1 MVSGIRLSR
10 FFIIIQTCV
19 VFTDSRHHHHRLS
32 HSDRTKRPIFP
43 RSRIEQKREMLP
55 TPNYKWPNL
64 VNVRGRGLNS
74 LTRPA
79 WNRRILPGNRLLYRN
94 PYQASNNKQ
103 LAYIN
108 QNVWSQKRSRPNVWN
123 YLPFGDVPVS
133 LYYNPSVAQVHSWK
147 ANARA
152 RPILQGVVGFRSRI
166 DEDPILVEK
175 RIKEYYDQ
183 RLNKNRNKWLFNRV
197 QGTTPHL
204 QEIFIGRCW
213 DFVTNKGKHLQN
225 PSKVDCQELW
235 KTFLT
240 GFAFKGPCA
249 PTLQD
254 YAPFFNMYEEKPLKD
269 RVLFWSGT
277 RELTHAYSR
286 LYDKFTTLEDTL
298 PGFVLNGLTWCGSKK
313 GPGVNFQSC
322 PYECSKQKHFWGQAA
337 AKLAQRA
344 RGVVHVMLNGT
355 RQHLVDRQIFP
366 AFMDDSF
373 LAENQLLSLPV
384 GKVTEFRILVG
395 HSLHRK
401 SLERCD
407 DLTVLEL
414 QNRAKARGLKTTCF
428 DNPYFIR
435 HLLCLENPADP
446 LCLFKIVDQNSMVN

>member
-1 MVSGIRLSR
+1 
-10 FFIIIQTCV
+10 
-19 VFTDSRHHHHRLS
+19 
-32 HSDRTKRPIFP
+32 
-43 RSRIEQKREMLP
+43 MLP

-64 VNVRGRGLNS
+64 VNVGGRGLSS

-133 LYYNPSVAQVHSWK
+133 LYYNPSVAQVHSWR

-240 GFAFKGPCA
+240 SFAFKGPCS

-269 RVLFWSGT
+269 RVFDFRVIES
-277 RELTHAYSR
+277 
-286 LYDKFTTLEDTL
+286 
-298 PGFVLNGLTWCGSKK
+298 
-313 GPGVNFQSC
+313 
-322 PYECSKQKHFWGQAA
+322 
-337 AKLAQRA
+337 
-344 RGVVHVMLNGT
+344 HVG
-355 RQHLVDRQIFP
+355 I
-366 AFMDDSF
+366 
-373 LAENQLLSLPV
+373 SL
-384 GKVTEFRILVG
+384 
-395 HSLHRK
+395 
-401 SLERCD
+401 
-407 DLTVLEL
+407 
-414 QNRAKARGLKTTCF
+414 
-428 DNPYFIR
+428 
-435 HLLCLENPADP
+435 
-446 LCLFKIVDQNSMVN
+446 